1 MILSTFSSW
10 DFDNTWLGIIQ
21 IGFVCLVL
29 IISNTLRRKI
39 PFLRNMLLPTAVIAG
54 FLGLGLKYLI
64 MWLDIRVGATP
75 ILNNEFFEII
85 TYHTIAI
92 GFIALTLK
100 TLKTEGESRTDG
112 TAIKSGLLIV
122 SSYLMQAVIG
132 LVITIALGF
141 LFTSVAQYAGILLP
155 MGFGQGPGQAGNIGQ
170 VLQDNG
176 FVGGKSFG
184 LSISTFGF
192 LWACIPGVYYINKLA
207 KQKKITRYTEVEASE
222 TLRSEVETKDE
233 IPLTESIDK
242 LSIQLCFVGFVY
254 LVTWLFMQGASNLLV
269 NSGIKFLAKDL
280 NSLLWG
286 FNFIFA
292 LIFTMILKRILAFLM
307 KKKIMKRKYTN
318 DYMLNRIS
326 GVAFDFMIA
335 CSIMAIELEMLN
347 NWGLIIAL
355 ILVTSIG
362 GFITYHYIQF
372 ACKRL
377 YPSYVHEATAG
388 MYGMMTGTAST
399 GVALLREIDPNFKTK
414 AADDLVLGS
423 GTAVMFGGPLLII
436 AGLVYRDGWYWLY
449 GSLAALFIFFIIIY
463 YFLFLFKHKKKVQAT
478 NK

>member
-10 DFDNTWLGIIQ
+10 DYNNTWRWVIQ
-21 IGFVCLVL
+21 IGLVCLVL
-29 IISNTLRRKI
+29 IIANTLRRKI

-64 MWLDIRVGATP
+64 LWLNISIDGISIVS
-75 ILNNEFFEII
+75 NEFFEVI

-100 TLKTEGESRTDG
+100 TLKTEKESKSDG
-112 TAIKSGLLIV
+112 TAIRSGLLIV
-122 SSYLMQAVIG
+122 SSYLLQAVIG
-132 LVITIALGF
+132 LIVTILLGF
-141 LFTSVAQYAGILLP
+141 VFINVAQYAGILLP

-170 VLQDNG
+170 ILQDNG
-176 FVGGKSFG
+176 FIGGKSFG
-184 LSISTFGF
+184 LSVSTLGF
-192 LWACIPGVYYINKLA
+192 VWACIPGVYYINKLA
-207 KQKKITRYTEVEASE
+207 KQKKIVRHSDIEGTT
-222 TLRSEVETKDE
+222 TFQSEVESKDE

-242 LSIQLCFVGFVY
+242 LSVQLCFVGFVY
-254 LVTWLFMQGASNLLV
+254 LITWLFMFFVSNLLQ
-269 NSGIKFLAKDL
+269 NSGVAFLQKDL

-286 FNFIFA
+286 FNFVFA
-292 LIFTMILKRILAFLM
+292 IIFTMILKKVLSFLM

-326 GVAFDFMIA
+326 GVAFDFMIT
-335 CSIMAIELEMLN
+335 CSIMAIELETLN
-347 NWGLIIAL
+347 DWGLIIAL
-355 ILVTSIG
+355 IIMTTIG
-362 GFITYHYIQF
+362 GIATYFYIQF

-377 YPSYVHEATAG
+377 YPNYVYEATAG

-399 GVALLREIDPNFKTK
+399 GVALLREIDPQFKTK

-449 GSLAALFIFFIIIY
+449 GSLAALLIFFLIIF
-463 YFLFLFKHKKKVQAT
+463 YFLFIFKKKKKRV
-478 NK
+478 KL